1 MPIRTSRQIPIKT
14 ANQAHELRDIVKSIL
29 TLFCYITFVVS
40 PWASATLSA
49 PPFPSIEARSYIL
62 VDVDSGQILAA
73 RDPNVRVEPAST
85 TKLMTAYLVFQAL
98 KENKIALDQ
107 RITVSD
113 TSWRKPGSSMYIDTR
128 MHVPV
133 DDLIKGMLVQSG
145 NDATNLLAE
154 TLGGTTDGFVSTMN
168 AQARLL
174 GMSST
179 TFKNPEGLPTP
190 GHLTTAHDLAI
201 MGVRILQD
209 FPEYSHY
216 FSIKHY
222 YYPGTPPSNGT
233 NRNQL
238 LFRDSSVE
246 GLKTG
251 HTDAA
256 GYCLVASAARSFGHY
271 GKRRIVAVVLGAESE
286 RKRADETQKLINW
299 GFRTYTAVRLDIK
312 GTTYETMKIWKGEK
326 AFIKLGIAPSAI
338 AVPAE
343 SVADIETQF
352 DIPQPLSA
360 PIAEGQQVG
369 LMKVSLNGQ
378 LLREMPVTALE
389 EIKEA
394 NFFVRLWDSLVLLF
408 KSLF

>member
-1 MPIRTSRQIPIKT
+1 MPIKT
-14 ANQAHELRDIVKSIL
+14 ANQVHELRDVVKSIL
-29 TLFCYITFVVS
+29 TLFCYIAFVAS
-40 PWASATLSA
+40 PWVSAALSA
-49 PPFPSIEARSYIL
+49 PPPPFIEARSYIL

-98 KENKIALDQ
+98 KENRLALDQ
-107 RITVSD
+107 RIAVSNTV
-113 TSWRKPGSSMYIDTR
+113 WRKPGSSMYIDTR

-154 TLGGTTDGFVSTMN
+154 TIGGTTDGFVPMMN
-168 AQARLL
+168 AQALSL
-174 GMSST
+174 GMNST

-201 MGVRILQD
+201 MGIRILQD

-256 GYCLVASAARSFGHY
+256 GYCLVASATRSFDHY
-271 GKRRIVAVVLGAESE
+271 GKRRIVAVVLGAASDK
-286 RKRADETQKLINW
+286 KRTNETEKLLNW
-299 GFRTYTAVRLDIK
+299 GFRAYDAVRLDIK
-312 GTTYETMKIWKGEK
+312 GSKYETLKIWKGEK
-326 AFIKLGIAPSAI
+326 DFIKLGIAPSAI
-338 AVPAE
+338 AVPTG

-352 DIPQPLSA
+352 DIPQPLTA
-360 PIAEGQQVG
+360 PIAVGQQVG
-369 LMKVSLNGQ
+369 VMKVSLKGQ
-378 LLREMPVTALE
+378 LLREIPVAARE

-394 NFFVRLWDSLVLLF
+394 NFFARLWDSLVLFVKNLF
-408 KSLF
+408 

>member
-1 MPIRTSRQIPIKT
+1 MPIKT
-14 ANQAHELRDIVKSIL
+14 ANQVHELRDVVKSIL
-29 TLFCYITFVVS
+29 TLFCYIAFVAS
-40 PWASATLSA
+40 PWATAALSA
-49 PPFPSIEARSYIL
+49 PPFIEARSYIL

-98 KENKIALDQ
+98 KENRLALDQ
-107 RITVSD
+107 RIAVSNTV
-113 TSWRKPGSSMYIDTR
+113 WRKPGSSMYIDTR

-154 TLGGTTDGFVSTMN
+154 TIGGTTDGFVPMMN
-168 AQARLL
+168 AQALSL
-174 GMSST
+174 GMNST

-201 MGVRILQD
+201 MGIRILQD

-246 GLKTG
+246 GFEDRPHGRRWILPCGIG
-251 HTDAA
+251 HTE
-256 GYCLVASAARSFGHY
+256 L
-271 GKRRIVAVVLGAESE
+271 
-286 RKRADETQKLINW
+286 
-299 GFRTYTAVRLDIK
+299 
-312 GTTYETMKIWKGEK
+312 
-326 AFIKLGIAPSAI
+326 
-338 AVPAE
+338 
-343 SVADIETQF
+343 
-352 DIPQPLSA
+352 
-360 PIAEGQQVG
+360 
-369 LMKVSLNGQ
+369 
-378 LLREMPVTALE
+378 
-389 EIKEA
+389 
-394 NFFVRLWDSLVLLF
+394 
-408 KSLF
+408 

>member
-1 MPIRTSRQIPIKT
+1 M
-14 ANQAHELRDIVKSIL
+14 KSIL
-29 TLFCYITFVVS
+29 TLFCYITFVSS
-40 PWASATLSA
+40 PLALAALGA
-49 PPFPSIEARSYIL
+49 PVTPSIEARSYIL

-73 RDPNVRVEPAST
+73 RNPNVRVEPAST
-85 TKLMTAYLVFQAL
+85 TKLMSAYLVFQAL
-98 KENKIALDQ
+98 KENRITLGQ
-107 RITVSD
+107 RIAVSN
-113 TSWRKPGSSMYIDTR
+113 TAWRKPGSSMYIDPR
-128 MHVPV
+128 MNVPV

-154 TLGGTTDGFVSTMN
+154 TLGGTTDGFVSLMN

-201 MGVRILQD
+201 LGVRILQD
-209 FPEYSHY
+209 FPEYAHY

-222 YYPGTPPSNGT
+222 YYPGTPSSNDT

-251 HTDAA
+251 HTDSA
-256 GYCLVASAARSFGHY
+256 GYCLVASAARNFGDY
-271 GKRRIVAVVLGAESE
+271 GKRRIVAVVLGAASE
-286 RKRADETQKLINW
+286 RKRVDETQKLMNW
-299 GFRTYTAVRLDIK
+299 GFRAYSAVRLDIQ
-312 GTTYETMKIWKGEK
+312 GSTYETMKIWKGEK
-326 AFIKLGIAPSAI
+326 ALVKLGVAPSAI
-338 AVPAE
+338 AVPAG
-343 SVADIETQF
+343 SVANIETQF

-360 PIAEGQQVG
+360 PIAVGQQVG
-369 LMKVSLNGQ
+369 LMKVSLNGK
-378 LLREMPVTALE
+378 LLREIPVTALE

-394 NFFVRLWDSLVLLF
+394 SFFVRIWDSLVLLF
-408 KSLF
+408 KNLF

>member
-1 MPIRTSRQIPIKT
+1 M
-14 ANQAHELRDIVKSIL
+14 KSIL
-29 TLFCYITFVVS
+29 TLFCYITFVAS
-40 PWASATLSA
+40 PWASAALRA
-49 PPFPSIEARSYIL
+49 PPPPSIEARSYIL

-98 KENKIALDQ
+98 KENRIALDQ
-107 RITVSD
+107 RIAVSD
-113 TSWRKPGSSMYIDTR
+113 TVWRKPGSSMYIDTR
-128 MHVPV
+128 MQVPV

-201 MGVRILQD
+201 MGVRVLQD

-222 YYPGTPPSNGT
+222 YYPGTPSSNGT
-233 NRNQL
+233 NRNRL

-256 GYCLVASAARSFGHY
+256 GYCLVASATKSFGHY
-271 GKRRIVAVVLGAESE
+271 GKRRIVAVVLGAASD
-286 RKRADETQKLINW
+286 RKRADETQKLLNW
-299 GFRTYTAVRLDIK
+299 GFRAYSAVRLDIE
-312 GTTYETMKIWKGEK
+312 GSTYETMKIWKGEK
-326 AFIKLGIAPSAI
+326 GFIKLGIAPSAV
-338 AVPAE
+338 AVPAGSE
-343 SVADIETQF
+343 ANIETQF

-360 PIAEGQQVG
+360 PIAMGQQVG
-369 LMKVSLNGQ
+369 LMKVSLDGQ
-378 LLREMPVTALE
+378 LLREIPVTALE

-394 NFFVRLWDSLVLLF
+394 NFLVRFWDSLVLLF